1 MTHYIQRLSQII
13 SGKRARGKSIAAEHA
28 DVPPID
34 LRELAELVP
43 LLRKRLALG
52 SLSDDALLASLVAI
66 ARHPTDEARW
76 YAAET
81 STLGQQLAVESED
94 LHRDLV
100 TLISLLPQPY
110 L

>member
-13 SGKRARGKSIAAEHA
+13 SGKRARAKGAVSGHA
-28 DVPPID
+28 DAPVD
-34 LRELAELVP
+34 LQELAELVP
-43 LLRKRLALG
+43 LLRRRIALG
-52 SLSDDALLASLVAI
+52 SMSDDAILASLVAI
-66 ARHPTDEARW
+66 ARHPTDEGRW

-100 TLISLLPQPY
+100 TLISLLPQAY